1 MLDSMKN
8 EFGLV
13 VNAVNAGKCGSV
25 RNWYEPPGGSWVPAR
40 RRIRGEN
47 VLVMLLENAL
57 WRVTKGEIF
66 GGLGVIVNKFLFK
79 N

>member
-13 VNAVNAGKCGSV
+13 VNTVNAGKCGSV
-25 RNWYEPPGGSWVPAR
+25 RNWYEPPGGSWVPTR

-47 VLVMLLENAL
+47 VLVMLLKNVL
-57 WRVTKGEIF
+57 WRVT
-66 GGLGVIVNKFLFK
+66 GGGGFLEDLG
-79 N
+79 